1 MLFIHGTY
9 SVYKLE
15 TFKKCKEV
23 KHIMISIIAIIYIF
37 SSYVVFHQQLKI
49 TFRKSSGP
57 HWQNPLPHFY
67 SISPKNSKS
76 AGFPILTTST
86 IFQDLL
92 QKGKKGRQ
100 NTRFHRSVLHKTK
113 IDLLHF
119 WDVYDVNLLENKY
132 WQMYGLLMQN
142 KCILVKIIL
151 VIELSF
157 SLFYLPYLS
166 SKMWELLLK
175 YGCIK

>member
-1 MLFIHGTY
+1 
-9 SVYKLE
+9 
-15 TFKKCKEV
+15 
-23 KHIMISIIAIIYIF
+23 MISIIAIIYIF

-76 AGFPILTTST
+76 AGFPILKTST